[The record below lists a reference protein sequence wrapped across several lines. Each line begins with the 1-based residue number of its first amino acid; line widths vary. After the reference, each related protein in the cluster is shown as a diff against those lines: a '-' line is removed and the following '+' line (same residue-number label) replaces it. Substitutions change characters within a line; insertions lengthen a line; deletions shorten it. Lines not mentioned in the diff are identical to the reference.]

1 MEYDVVIVGGGPS
14 GLSTA
19 IKLKQL
25 NPDINVCLLEKASE
39 IGAHILSG
47 NVFETRALDELLP
60 NWKDLNPPIKTKVNK
75 EKFLFLGKTKKISWP
90 TWLLPKVQQNHNNYI
105 ISLAN
110 LCRWLA
116 EQAESLGVEIFPGFP
131 ASEVLYND
139 DGSVKGVAT
148 QDMGLDKE
156 GNKKDGYEPGME
168 LHAKVTVFAEGCR
181 GHLGKELIK
190 KFDLDKG
197 KDPQQYGIG
206 FKEIWEL
213 KEENHEEG
221 LVMHTAG
228 WPLDNSTYGGSFVY
242 HAENKQI
249 FLGYVIGLDYKNPHL
264 SPFDEFQKFKT
275 HPAIRS
281 ILEGGKRISYG
292 ARALIEG
299 GFQSL
304 PRMFM
309 PGALLVGC
317 DAGTLN
323 MPKIKGSHTAMKS
336 GMIAAETIIDHI
348 KSSKELSIYEEKFKK
363 SWVYKELYEARN
375 VKPSFSW
382 GLILGII
389 FTGIDQI
396 LFKGRLPFTLKHKHA
411 DHETLKPA
419 SEMPKIDYP
428 KPDNVITFDK
438 TSSVYLTGTNH
449 ADNQPVHLK
458 LKDKDL
464 PIRYTLDRFDEPAQ
478 RYCPAGVYEVQV
490 ENDVPK
496 FVINS
501 QDSGELITA
510 SSYDSDV
517 YDIVPSFRGKR
528 NTDVVDIRPR
538 VADYSGS
545 LSPFEWGS
553 RIFSGSGQSITNVLV
568 SDENITFD
576 YKYYLGRVDRLFLNS
591 DSTFT
596 LVEGNPSRAPQL
608 PEAIDSSFESVSY
621 THLTLPTNREV

>member
-1 MEYDVVIVGGGPS
+1 MEVERESMDYDVVVVGAGPS

-25 NPDINVCLLEKASE
+25 NPEINVCVLEKGSE
-39 IGAHILSG
+39 VGAHILSG
-47 NVFETRALDELLP
+47 NVFETRALDELIP
-60 NWKDLNPPIKTKVNK
+60 DWRSKDSPIKTKVTK
-75 EKFLFLGKTKKISWP
+75 EKFLFLSKKGSLNWP
-90 TWLLPKVQQNHNNYI
+90 TWLLPSVQKNHKNYI

-116 EQAESLGVEIFPGFP
+116 SEAESLGVEIFPGFA
-131 ASEVLYND
+131 ASKILYSD
-139 DGSVKGVAT
+139 DDQVIGVQT
-148 QDMGLDKE
+148 GDMGIDKD
-156 GNKKDGYEPGME
+156 GNKKDSFEPGININ
-168 LHAKVTVFAEGCR
+168 AKVTVFAEGCR

-190 KFDLDKG
+190 KYNLSKN
-197 KDPQQYGIG
+197 KSPQQYGIG
-206 FKEIWEL
+206 FKEIWEVD
-213 KEENHEEG
+213 ESQHEEG

-228 WPLDNSTYGGSFVY
+228 WPLDNATYGGSFCY

-449 ADNQPVHLK
+449 AENQPVHLQ

-464 PIRYTLDRFDEPAQ
+464 PIKYTLGKYDEPAQ
-478 RYCPAGVYEVQV
+478 RYCPVGVYEIQK
-490 ENDVPK
+490 ENDVEK

-501 QDSGELITA
+501 QNCIHCKTC
-510 SSYDSDV
+510 
-517 YDIVPSFRGKR
+517 DIKEPS
-528 NTDVVDIRPR
+528 
-538 VADYSGS
+538 
-545 LSPFEWGS
+545 
-553 RIFSGSGQSITNVLV
+553 Q
-568 SDENITFD
+568 NITWVTPEGGGGP
-576 YKYYLGRVDRLFLNS
+576 KY
-591 DSTFT
+591 
-596 LVEGNPSRAPQL
+596 GNM
-608 PEAIDSSFESVSY
+608 
-621 THLTLPTNREV
+621 